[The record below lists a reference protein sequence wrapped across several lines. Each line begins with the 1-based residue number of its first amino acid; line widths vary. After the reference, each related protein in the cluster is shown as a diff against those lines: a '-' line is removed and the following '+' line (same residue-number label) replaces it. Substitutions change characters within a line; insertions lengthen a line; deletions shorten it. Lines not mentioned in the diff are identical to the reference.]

1 MLPLEPLDRV
11 SPLPR
16 LLRSA
21 PAGEVRAEI
30 ERVEALL
37 GPAGGE
43 AGAGGA
49 LVPGGGEPGTGDAGA
64 GGAPVP
70 GGGEPGTAGAPVP
83 GGALLAAALG
93 FARGALALREGALDA
108 AVLHLDGAAAAFGCE
123 GEVEGRELA
132 RCEAAL
138 ARLRR
143 DGRSACAG
151 AAAELDAIAAAGDP
165 GRRAAVVA
173 GHYRGAAER
182 LLGDAAAAQRT
193 LLSALRRSEPF
204 LDERAQIL
212 NSLGTL
218 YVTLGAHGAAEALLE
233 HAAELHRRRGDA
245 VGEAIACGQ
254 LGAAALGLGAL
265 ERARA
270 PLQRQEWLC
279 ARLGDAFGRARALT
293 FLSDLALELGR
304 ADDALALATSARD
317 AAARAAPPLRTWIA
331 YAARAIG
338 RARRDLGDPG
348 AAAALDE
355 AGEIFR
361 ELGHPLGAALAAWD
375 RASAEALAP
384 GELLSGHAPGGWF
397 SAAWALGSLG
407 LPARVAQLLRERLEI
422 DEGAPRAE
430 TEGGAPGP
438 DGETRERALAAAA
451 QTAPHVAVQREV
463 ELVYD
468 RPDELAGIAARR
480 AAAHRNLGRL
490 AALTLA
496 PPGLIV
502 AAVAAPRLGA
512 RGVALP
518 PERAAA
524 ACVADLPGIA
534 VWIWPA
540 ATAPAAVGRDLAELG
555 AALGEPPRA
564 ALALAPAGRVLCPP
578 FAGDA
583 GAELEGVEVGA
594 LLALTG
600 ALAPGEVRLDPRLGW
615 DGDARAGVEV
625 LGFVVT
631 R

>member
-21 PAGEVRAEI
+21 PADEVRTEI
-30 ERVEALL
+30 ARVEALL

-43 AGAGGA
+43 PGAGDAPLPGGGEPETGDA
-49 LVPGGGEPGTGDAGA
+49 PLPGGGEPGTGDA
-64 GGAPVP
+64 PL
-70 GGGEPGTAGAPVP
+70 P

-108 AVLHLDGAAAAFGCE
+108 AVLHLDGAASAFGRE

-132 RCEAAL
+132 RCEAVL

-143 DGRSACAG
+143 DGRSACG
-151 AAAELDAIAAAGDP
+151 AAVEELDTIAAAGDP

-317 AAARAAPPLRTWIA
+317 VAERAAPPLRTWIA

-338 RARRDLGDPG
+338 RARRDLADAG

-384 GELLSGHAPGGWF
+384 GELLLEHAPVDWF

-422 DEGAPRAE
+422 DEGVPRPA
-430 TEGGAPGP
+430 GGAPAP
-438 DGETRERALAAAA
+438 AGEARERALAAAA

-496 PPGLIV
+496 PPGLVV

-512 RGVALP
+512 RGIALP

-540 ATAPAAVGRDLAELG
+540 ATAPAAVGRDLGELR
-555 AALGEPPRA
+555 AALGELPRA

-583 GAELEGVEVGA
+583 GAELEAVEVGA
-594 LLALTG
+594 LLALAA

-615 DGDARAGVEV
+615 EGDACAGVEA
-625 LGFVVT
+625 LGFAVT

>member
-1 MLPLEPLDRV
+1 MLPLDPIDSV
-11 SPLPR
+11 SPLSR

-21 PAGEVRAEI
+21 PGAEVRAELDRI
-30 ERVEALL
+30 EALL
-37 GPAGGE
+37 GVGRDPAAAALHGGP
-43 AGAGGA
+43 
-49 LVPGGGEPGTGDAGA
+49 LV
-64 GGAPVP
+64 
-70 GGGEPGTAGAPVP
+70 
-83 GGALLAAALG
+83 AAALG
-93 FARGALALREGALDA
+93 FGRGALALREGALDA
-108 AVLHLDGAAAAFGCE
+108 AVLHLEGAVAAFDREGAAEA
-123 GEVEGRELA
+123 RDLA

-143 DGRSACAG
+143 DVRSACAS
-151 AAAELDAIAAAGDP
+151 AIAELDAVAAAGDP

-173 GHYRGAAER
+173 AHYRGTAER

-204 LDERAQIL
+204 LGERAQIL

-233 HAAELHRRRGDA
+233 HAAELHRRRGDS

-293 FLSDLALELGR
+293 FLSELALELGR

-317 AAARAAPPLRTWIA
+317 IAGHAAPPLRTWVA
-331 YAARAIG
+331 YASRAIG

-355 AGEIFR
+355 AGALFR
-361 ELGHPLGAALAAWD
+361 ALGLPLGEALAAWD
-375 RASAEALAP
+375 RASAEALALAEP
-384 GELLSGHAPGGWF
+384 ADWF
-397 SAAWALGSLG
+397 SAAWSLGSLG
-407 LPARVAQLLRERLEI
+407 LSSRVAQLLRERLEI
-422 DEGAPRAE
+422 EEAAPLPE
-430 TEGGAPGP
+430 KGGPGP
-438 DGETRERALAAAA
+438 DGEARERALAAAA
-451 QTAPHVAVQREV
+451 QTSPHVAMQREV

-468 RPDELAGIAARR
+468 RPDHLAAIAARR
-480 AAAHRNLGRL
+480 TAAQRNLGRL

-496 PPGLIV
+496 RPGLIV
-502 AAVAAPRLGA
+502 AAIAASHLGA
-512 RGVALP
+512 RGRALP
-518 PERAAA
+518 PERAMAV
-524 ACVADLPGIA
+524 CVADLPGLT

-540 ATAPAAVGRDLAELG
+540 AATPAAIGNDLAVLR
-555 AALGEPPRA
+555 ATLGEPLRA

-578 FAGDA
+578 FAGDT
-583 GAELEGVEVGA
+583 GAELDAVELVGLMA
-594 LLALTG
+594 LPAV
-600 ALAPGEVRLDPRLGW
+600 LAPGELRLDPQLGW
-615 DGDARAGVEV
+615 DGDARASVEA

-631 R
+631 NNPCHPG

>member
-1 MLPLEPLDRV
+1 MLPLEPLDGV
-11 SPLPR
+11 STLAR

-21 PAGEVRAEI
+21 PATEVRAELDRL
-30 ERVEALL
+30 EEPLGLAAREAQ
-37 GPAGGE
+37 
-43 AGAGGA
+43 
-49 LVPGGGEPGTGDAGA
+49 
-64 GGAPVP
+64 
-70 GGGEPGTAGAPVP
+70 AGAPDTP
-83 GGALLAAALG
+83 PRGGPLLAAALG
-93 FARGALALREGALDA
+93 FGRGALALREGALDA
-108 AVLHLDGAAAAFGCE
+108 AVLHLEGAAAAFD
-123 GEVEGRELA
+123 REDQAEARDLA
-132 RCEAAL
+132 RCEAVL

-143 DGRSACAG
+143 DARSACAP
-151 AAAELDAIAAAGDP
+151 AIAELDAIASAGDP
-165 GRRAAVVA
+165 GRRVAVVA
-173 GHYRGAAER
+173 DHYRGTAER
-182 LLGDAAAAQRT
+182 LLGDAAAAQRA

-218 YVTLGAHGAAEALLE
+218 YVALGAHGAAEALLE

-293 FLSDLALELGR
+293 FLSELALELGR
-304 ADDALALATSARD
+304 ADDALMLATSARD
-317 AAARAAPPLRTWIA
+317 VAERAAPPLRTWVA

-355 AGEIFR
+355 AGAIFR
-361 ELGHPLGAALAAWD
+361 ELGHPLGAALSAWD
-375 RASAEALAP
+375 RASIEALSSGEPAAP
-384 GELLSGHAPGGWF
+384 VDWF

-407 LPARVAQLLRERLEI
+407 LPSRVAQLLRERLEI
-422 DEGAPRAE
+422 EESTVSPQGG
-430 TEGGAPGP
+430 GGAMPG
-438 DGETRERALAAAA
+438 GEARERALAAAA
-451 QTAPHVAVQREV
+451 QTALHVAVQREV

-468 RPDELAGIAARR
+468 RPGELAAIAARR
-480 AAAHRNLGRL
+480 TGAHRNLGRL

-496 PPGLIV
+496 PPGLVI
-502 AAVAAPRLGA
+502 AAVAASRLGI
-512 RGVALP
+512 RGLALP
-518 PERAAA
+518 PERTLA
-524 ACVADLPGIA
+524 ACVADLPGLA

-540 ATAPAAVGRDLAELG
+540 DTAPTDVGRDLGELG

-583 GAELEGVEVGA
+583 GAELEAVEVGA
-594 LLALTG
+594 LMALSA
-600 ALAPGEVRLDPRLGW
+600 ALAPGELHLDLRLGW
-615 DGDARAGVEV
+615 SSEACASVEA
-625 LGFVVT
+625 LGFTIRPVPG
-631 R
+631 

>member
-1 MLPLEPLDRV
+1 MLPLDPLDSV

-21 PAGEVRAEI
+21 PAAEVHAELDRL
-30 ERVEALL
+30 EELL
-37 GPAGGE
+37 DAVCDPAAAPAGS
-43 AGAGGA
+43 
-49 LVPGGGEPGTGDAGA
+49 
-64 GGAPVP
+64 
-70 GGGEPGTAGAPVP
+70 
-83 GGALLAAALG
+83 ALLAAALG
-93 FARGALALREGALDA
+93 FGRGAIALREGALDA
-108 AVLHLDGAAAAFGCE
+108 AVVHLDGAAAAFDRE
-123 GEVEGRELA
+123 GETEARDLA

-138 ARLRR
+138 ARMRR
-143 DGRSACAG
+143 DAQSACD
-151 AAAELDAIAAAGDP
+151 AAVVELGAIAAAGDP

-173 GHYRGAAER
+173 DHYRGTAER

-204 LDERAQIL
+204 LGERAQIL

-218 YVTLGAHGAAEALLE
+218 YVALGAYGAAEALLE

-293 FLSDLALELGR
+293 FLSELALELGR
-304 ADDALALATSARD
+304 ADDALALATCARD
-317 AAARAAPPLRTWIA
+317 VAERAAPPLRTWIA

-355 AGEIFR
+355 AGAIFR

-375 RASAEALAP
+375 HATAEALA
-384 GELLSGHAPGGWF
+384 LGGPAVPVDWF
-397 SAAWALGSLG
+397 AAAWALGSLG

-422 DEGAPRAE
+422 EETAPPPER
-430 TEGGAPGP
+430 GGGPAP
-438 DGETRERALAAAA
+438 DGEARERALAAAA
-451 QTAPHVAVQREV
+451 QTSPHVAVQREV

-468 RPDELAGIAARR
+468 RPDELAGIAVRR
-480 AAAHRNLGRL
+480 TAANRNLGRL

-496 PPGLIV
+496 PPGLAV
-502 AAVAAPRLGA
+502 AAVAALRLGT
-512 RGVALP
+512 RGLALP
-518 PERAAA
+518 PERAVA
-524 ACVADLPGIA
+524 ACVADLPGIT

-540 ATAPAAVGRDLAELG
+540 NTEPHVIGRDLAALG
-555 AALGEPPRA
+555 AALGELPRA

-583 GAELEGVEVGA
+583 GAELEAVEVGA
-594 LLALTG
+594 LIALSARLAM
-600 ALAPGEVRLDPRLGW
+600 GELHLDPRLGW
-615 DGDARAGVEV
+615 DGEACASVEA
-625 LGFVVT
+625 LGFAVS
-631 R
+631 RPAGRPDPGWAGRPGRPDPG